1 MSARP
6 AGPDIRGSSSAH
18 RSRSRGA
25 ERAGARLA
33 SLITASLLVLACSR
47 DGGSAGSPAE
57 APTTCGSACPAAGA
71 TQCSGSQIQTCT
83 ADASGCLAWSAPAA
97 CPTGLTC
104 DAGLNACAGRL
115 VTLSWTANRESGVNR
130 AGGGYELQVSGHEP
144 VVIPYVSGA
153 TAPTSAALRLPSGDY
168 TVSVRAFA
176 ALDMQGGSART
187 YSAASQAILLGV
199 P

>member
-1 MSARP
+1 MPVRP
-6 AGPDIRGSSSAH
+6 AGPGIRGSSSVH
-18 RSRSRGA
+18 RPRSRGA
-25 ERAGARLA
+25 ERAGARLV

-47 DGGSAGSPAE
+47 DGGSGSPEE
-57 APTTCGSACPAAGA
+57 APSTSGSACPAAGA
-71 TQCSGSQIQTCT
+71 TQCSGSQVQTCT
-83 ADASGCLAWSAPAA
+83 ADASGGLAWSAPAA

-130 AGGGYELQVSGHEP
+130 AGGGYELLVSGHEP

-153 TAPTSAALRLPSGDY
+153 TAPTSAALRLPSGEY

-176 ALDMQGGSART
+176 ALDAQGGSARM